1 MYLWRSVL
9 TFALPWVYAV
19 GSRDHP
25 PLSKDPLPASWDSDW
40 LAGWPI
46 YYRETGQEQAKAH
59 HSGDSWEAGERP
71 QGGEICGVLSPHA
84 GNLYIYEYKY
94 SHTWFTYDTHD
105 SHLNGKSWEK
115 GGKEEHVH
123 IPPGLCTLWLMS
135 FCSAWPVS
143 LTVLTYDLI
152 GVANCKSSDVFQ
164 MV

>member
-115 GGKEEHVH
+115 EEKRNMSIFPLACARCGWWVFVLH
-123 IPPGLCTLWLMS
+123 GLFHWL
-135 FCSAWPVS
+135 FS
-143 LTVLTYDLI
+143 LMILLV
-152 GVANCKSSDVFQ
+152 
-164 MV
+164 